1 MESRQASPLLK
12 WLPVGM
18 VALAVVAA
26 YLNSFNGQFML
37 DDGNCIYQNPSI
49 TNFRDAFTP
58 PSSVNI
64 FRRQLVNVSL
74 AVNYAIS
81 GLEVWSYHLLNLLIH
96 LGAALALFA
105 ILRRMLSAE
114 RSGRYAAAAPWL
126 AMASASLW
134 GAHPLLT
141 QAVTY
146 IIQRCESLL
155 GLCLLASLLLAMISM
170 DRARPRLWQ
179 AGSVACC
186 LLGVFV
192 KEEIILAPV
201 LILFYDRWFVSGSL
215 KEGLSRHRLLY
226 AGHLACL
233 AVLAFNLGQYVSS
246 ETTSQNISVLD
257 YALSEPE
264 VILHYLRLA
273 VWPVGLC
280 LDYHWPVSSVARVLP
295 FAAATLLLVAGTV
308 LLLRR
313 RSIYGY
319 FLGWF
324 WICLAPSSSFIPIN
338 DLAFEHRMYLPLAG
352 LTTLACLGV
361 HDLVRLARER
371 TGVNLSVAALALW
384 AVALAAC
391 VMLTAAR
398 NRDYAQGELFMW
410 QDVIA
415 KRPENA
421 KAQSLVG
428 KGLAQLNRMDE
439 AIPYYLEAIRL
450 EPDNALFRNDL
461 ALIYESKGEWDKA
474 EEQLRAMIQARPEAS
489 LPYIRLSRIL
499 FARHRQAEGVALLEE
514 AVRVNPKLIAI
525 RANLAQYYYQTGQYA
540 RAVPHLEAY
549 LEANPD
555 NAAARR
561 MLEQIR

>member
-1 MESRQASPLLK
+1 MQPRQNDLFTR
-12 WLPVGM
+12 WLPLGVI
-18 VALAVVAA
+18 ALATVAA
-26 YLNSFNGQFML
+26 YANSLQGGFLL

-49 TNFRDAFTP
+49 TRFWDSFTP

-81 GLEVWSYHLLNLLIH
+81 GLDVWSYHLLNMLIH

-105 ILRRMLSAE
+105 ILRRMLAGE
-114 RSGRYAAAAPWL
+114 RTGRYAAAAPWL
-126 AMASASLW
+126 AMASATLW
-134 GAHPLLT
+134 AVHPLQT

-155 GLCLLASLLLAMISM
+155 GLCLLASVLLAMISM
-170 DRARPRLWQ
+170 DRARPRPWQ

-192 KEEIILAPV
+192 KEAIVLAPA
-201 LILFYDRWFVSGSL
+201 LILFYDRWFVSDSL
-215 KEGLSRHRLLY
+215 KEGLRRHRLLY

-246 ETTSQNISVLD
+246 DTTAQNFSVLD
-257 YALSEPE
+257 YALSQPE

-280 LDYHWPVSSVARVLP
+280 LDYQWPVSPVARALP
-295 FAAATLLLVAGTV
+295 FAAVILLCLAGTV
-308 LLLRR
+308 LLIRR
-313 RSIYGY
+313 RSVYGF

-324 WICLAPSSSFIPIN
+324 WICLAPSSSFLPIN

-352 LTTLACLGV
+352 LTTLACLAV
-361 HDLVRLARER
+361 HDLARLARQR
-371 TGVNLSVAALALW
+371 TGVNLTIAALALW
-384 AVALAAC
+384 ATAVAAC
-391 VMLTAAR
+391 AMLTFAR
-398 NRDYAQGELFMW
+398 NMDYAQGELFMW
-410 QDVIA
+410 RDVIA

-439 AIPYYLEAIRL
+439 AIPYYLTAIGL
-450 EPDNALFRNDL
+450 EPDNFFFRNDL
-461 ALIYESKGEWDKA
+461 ALIYEAGGDLDKA
-474 EEQLRAMIQARPEAS
+474 EEQLRAMIRLRPEVP
-489 LPYIRLSRIL
+489 LPYIRLSRML
-499 FARHRQAEGVALLEE
+499 FAQRRQAEGVALLEE
-514 AVRVNPKLIAI
+514 AVRANPKLISI

-540 RAVPHLEAY
+540 KAVPHLEAY
-549 LEANPD
+549 LEATPD